1 MQNKL
6 PIGIQGFE
14 KIRND
19 NYLYIDKSEYI
30 YKLVHESVPFFLSR
44 PRRFGKSLLVSTL
57 KAYWEGKKELFEG
70 LKIIDL
76 EKDNPD
82 AWREYPVFHFD
93 FNGQNYLQEG
103 ALENILDIHLKRWE
117 EEYGLISE
125 GKSFAERFQEL
136 LITGYKRTGLRC
148 VVLVDEYD
156 KPLLELVDNK
166 ELQDSNKAVFKGF
179 FSSLKSFDE
188 YIQFVLFIAGVFS
201 DLNQLHD
208 ISLTDSYAGLC
219 GITEQELQDNFESEI
234 EALAQKNEYTIEECL
249 SKLKA
254 KYDGYHFSANGVGV
268 YNPFSLLS
276 AFADKDFASYWFST
290 GTPTFL
296 IKQLKEEQF
305 DLSNFSD
312 GSIYASDSILK
323 DYTGDNLD
331 EIPLLYQAGY
341 LTITAFDRETREYTL
356 SFPNE
361 EVKYGFLEGF
371 MPVYVNKVGPGSG
384 LDIFTL
390 RRHVEAGSLDKIR
403 DVFRGLFAN
412 ILYTLETDPFEH
424 YFQMVIYLVFTLLG
438 KFTTCELHTYT
449 GRIDCV
455 LQAKKYIYLFEFKR
469 DDTVD
474 SAIEQIEANH
484 YAEVFKGDE
493 RTIFKIGVTF
503 DSKTRMLTDWKV
515 VESIE

>member
-1 MQNKL
+1 M
-6 PIGIQGFE
+6 
-14 KIRND
+14 
-19 NYLYIDKSEYI
+19 
-30 YKLVHESVPFFLSR
+30 
-44 PRRFGKSLLVSTL
+44 
-57 KAYWEGKKELFEG
+57 
-70 LKIIDL
+70 
-76 EKDNPD
+76 
-82 AWREYPVFHFD
+82 
-93 FNGQNYLQEG
+93 
-103 ALENILDIHLKRWE
+103 
-117 EEYGLISE
+117 
-125 GKSFAERFQEL
+125 
-136 LITGYKRTGLRC
+136 
-148 VVLVDEYD
+148 
-156 KPLLELVDNK
+156 
-166 ELQDSNKAVFKGF
+166 
-179 FSSLKSFDE
+179 
-188 YIQFVLFIAGVFS
+188 
-201 DLNQLHD
+201 
-208 ISLTDSYAGLC
+208 
-219 GITEQELQDNFESEI
+219 
-234 EALAQKNEYTIEECL
+234 